1 MPVLSI
7 FCRFASRV
15 TGGSS
20 ASVSVSLSAVSSRT
34 CVGRRSCC
42 DRGSASRF
50 RLSPRLWSTVRRV
63 VVRNRVILGCDV
75 TRCLCRLAPGAS
87 SVLVRFFRGP
97 RCHCLV
103 IAFQCLVA
111 CLSSRMCCCCCLSL
125 SSAFGVS
132 VPPLA
137 VAGLFPCVGRAN
149 PSVLVRGLRCARS
162 FLIFHMSCRPVL
174 MVSLMFF
181 AALVAMSYARAALLL
196 GCCRCIMS
204 VSIGLQY
211 VVNQPSHILV
221 APGSVSLVM
230 YRISLSSLT
239 SLQSYTSCSCVAD
252 CPATPLSD
260 LCVHICWISS
270 SSLSLTW
277 RPIVSPIAL

>member
-1 MPVLSI
+1 M
-7 FCRFASRV
+7 F
-15 TGGSS
+15 SS
-20 ASVSVSLSAVSSRT
+20 VQVSLV
-34 CVGRRSCC
+34 
-42 DRGSASRF
+42 
-50 RLSPRLWSTVRRV
+50 
-63 VVRNRVILGCDV
+63 
-75 TRCLCRLAPGAS
+75 
-87 SVLVRFFRGP
+87 
-97 RCHCLV
+97 
-103 IAFQCLVA
+103 
-111 CLSSRMCCCCCLSL
+111 CLSNLI
-125 SSAFGVS
+125 
-132 VPPLA
+132 
-137 VAGLFPCVGRAN
+137 
-149 PSVLVRGLRCARS
+149 S
-162 FLIFHMSCRPVL
+162 FRIFHMSCRPVL

-221 APGSVSLVM
+221 APGSVSLIM

-270 SSLSLTW
+270 SSLSLTSGMFIPGDC
-277 RPIVSPIAL
+277 RLVIHVVCDLRVPVLPDDLSGSDHRHRFHAS